1 MERLGTLLGALI
13 LESENAAVADR
24 AGRRWRFSH
33 SSSTYFSTA
42 VSASISFNR
51 GEKILLDPRELA
63 SVHLCGK
70 QWKNICCP
78 WTNCW
83 LMRARRKWEAEW
95 AWRGKG
101 KVEVVELIEKSMVDC
116 PPSPCFSMLFLFL
129 LNTSRPVMWVAVCLH
144 KLCWLASGS
153 RVMVSKKC

>member
-1 MERLGTLLGALI
+1 MKTLQLLIGLGEDGDFPTLLPPISPLQRLQAYLSIGERKYSLI
-13 LESENAAVADR
+13 LESLLLYISVVSSGRISAALEQTV
-24 AGRRWRFSH
+24 
-33 SSSTYFSTA
+33 
-42 VSASISFNR
+42 
-51 GEKILLDPRELA
+51 
-63 SVHLCGK
+63 
-70 QWKNICCP
+70 
-78 WTNCW
+78 
-83 LMRARRKWEAEW
+83 MRARRKWEAEW

-101 KVEVVELIEKSMVDC
+101 KVEVVELIEKSMADC